1 VTHHRDP
8 LLDTIC
14 DRIADLDRPAY
25 VKTSELAYVA
35 VNDAYAR
42 LFHLDASDLIAMGR
56 GETPGGTRSADLT
69 DKERACLVFGEDQ
82 HAVHTDPDGA
92 GCYGVELERFTLADA
107 QTFIYGVF
115 NPIPARE
122 VPQTLPESKAP
133 AGLRGQTGSLPEGMS
148 EYILDNMVAGICVY
162 DADDS
167 LIYFNRTLDDL
178 YTPLIGPLQLG
189 MKLDEVLERLAD
201 DNIRARP
208 DDAELNDGS
217 RDRWVSER
225 VALQQMPFA
234 MDMMPLSDGRWL
246 QCINRRLPDGVF
258 VGLRV
263 DVTEMKERESLLKN
277 SVKDLGLYR
286 DLLTQLPVA
295 AVIRGPD
302 DRIHFANH
310 AYAERVGRSREALLS
325 LDAAGSA
332 GEVTETPCGIVLE
345 RDCVTVESVDAAG
358 ARFTLSIQFQPVSVA
373 AGHGSSGVDLA
384 SARILVIGGEEA
396 HRANLLALVAE
407 WGFEGVGAGDG
418 PMGVAIMDE
427 ARLHGLAVDLVILD
441 SQMSGLGGFDLAR
454 LIRANPAHAE
464 TAILLLTSEDAEHN
478 LPTSGVQAQL
488 ARSARPEILRD
499 AVTEVLNRTFLNRRP
514 VLQPPPLDAHRTTS
528 GREMVRPT
536 ADRPMFRKD
545 IEVLVAEDNAI
556 NRIVFS
562 QILDAAGIS
571 CRIVG
576 NGAEAVEAWRR
587 SRPSIILMDVSMPV
601 MDGLTATEEIRR
613 LETTAGGH
621 VPIVGVTAHAFDGDR
636 DMCLAAGMD
645 DYLTKPISP
654 ESLEDKIWRWTARQP
669 IAVGTMG

>member
-1 VTHHRDP
+1 
-8 LLDTIC
+8 
-14 DRIADLDRPAY
+14 
-25 VKTSELAYVA
+25 
-35 VNDAYAR
+35 
-42 LFHLDASDLIAMGR
+42 
-56 GETPGGTRSADLT
+56 
-69 DKERACLVFGEDQ
+69 
-82 HAVHTDPDGA
+82 
-92 GCYGVELERFTLADA
+92 
-107 QTFIYGVF
+107 
-115 NPIPARE
+115 
-122 VPQTLPESKAP
+122 
-133 AGLRGQTGSLPEGMS
+133 
-148 EYILDNMVAGICVY
+148 
-162 DADDS
+162 
-167 LIYFNRTLDDL
+167 
-178 YTPLIGPLQLG
+178 
-189 MKLDEVLERLAD
+189 
-201 DNIRARP
+201 
-208 DDAELNDGS
+208 
-217 RDRWVSER
+217 
-225 VALQQMPFA
+225 

-263 DVTEMKERESLLKN
+263 DVTEMKERESLLKD
-277 SVKDLGLYR
+277 SVEELGLYR

-310 AYAERVGRSREALLS
+310 AYAERVGRSREDLMS
-325 LDAAGSA
+325 LDAGGNA
-332 GEVTETPCGIVLE
+332 GEVTETPCAIVHG
-345 RDCVTVESVDAAG
+345 RDRVTVESVDAAG
-358 ARFTLSIQFQPVSVA
+358 ARFTLSMQFQPVSVA

-396 HRANLLALVAE
+396 RRATLLALVAE

-514 VLQPPPLDAHRTTS
+514 VLKPPPLDAHRTTS

-536 ADRPMFRKD
+536 ADRPREDRPMFRKD

-601 MDGLTATEEIRR
+601 MDGLTATEEILR
-613 LETTAGGH
+613 LEATAGGH

-654 ESLEDKIWRWTARQP
+654 ESLEDKIWRWTARQA